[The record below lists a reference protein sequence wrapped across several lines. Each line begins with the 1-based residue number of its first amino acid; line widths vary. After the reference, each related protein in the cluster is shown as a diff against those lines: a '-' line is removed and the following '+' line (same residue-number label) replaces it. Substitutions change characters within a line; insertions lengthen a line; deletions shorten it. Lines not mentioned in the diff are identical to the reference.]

1 MQCFFIWVAKSGY
14 GAGVILS
21 TFCVHTSVW
30 TLKPGMQ
37 KSQQFRSM
45 KVLLLLMYQCQIDRK
60 RLKTSYYKENSRYH
74 LTNPIDIVKEKSN
87 QEIRAKQ

>member
-1 MQCFFIWVAKSGY
+1 
-14 GAGVILS
+14 
-21 TFCVHTSVW
+21 
-30 TLKPGMQ
+30 
-37 KSQQFRSM
+37 M